1 MKSKEPKSFTN
12 YFIRFHRIILSLYG
26 QVYGV
31 VGRPAPLTQTAL
43 AWLGRKSSSC
53 SQSLWARVHC
63 SLPLLPPSLP
73 FLPSG
78 CLDVCLCT
86 HPSSLPTW
94 RERLKR
100 PACRTGQSPACPA
113 ACPVRLCV
121 CASGLLLLTVS
132 FFYIS
137 SPRTA
142 NAVVNHR
149 VSAAEEAPSLFFGA
163 FERYLFAF

>member
-12 YFIRFHRIILSLYG
+12 YFIRFHRIILSPYG
-26 QVYGV
+26 QVYG

-53 SQSLWARVHC
+53 SHSLWARVHC
-63 SLPLLPPSLP
+63 SLP

-100 PACRTGQSPACPA
+100 PACHTGQSPGPSA

-121 CASGLLLLTVS
+121 CASSLLLPTVS